1 MEEMA
6 GWGWIAAVEGRVDSG
21 GRFAEKEVEAIGTG
35 EGVGEGL
42 ADGKDVA
49 VLSGV
54 SGEEGVDGSPL
65 GRANSQAWVA
75 DEDENGEA
83 SEEDGKA
90 AAEEGIA
97 GHGIVDVV
105 VEEADEDRSE
115 SIEKRSRRI
124 WQGFEVDEKG
134 SAEQEDRWRSARIDA
149 SGRMSGCSDAGT
161 IGPEQEEPVA
171 VVQEAD
177 YRTEGSGRNK

>member
-1 MEEMA
+1 
-6 GWGWIAAVEGRVDSG
+6 
-21 GRFAEKEVEAIGTG
+21 
-35 EGVGEGL
+35 VGEGL

-124 WQGFEVDEKG
+124 
-134 SAEQEDRWRSARIDA
+134 
-149 SGRMSGCSDAGT
+149 
-161 IGPEQEEPVA
+161 
-171 VVQEAD
+171 
-177 YRTEGSGRNK
+177 